1 MFWIRTAFR
10 ELITHKGFS
19 LFFILNLAL
28 GLAGFI
34 AIQSFR
40 ESLDRHMDDN
50 LKEILT
56 ADLLLIS
63 YDSLTPQEMQQADRI
78 LAGYLDKA
86 RMVTFFSM
94 ARGDDRSRLVR
105 VMAMDG
111 AYPLYGAFTFEG
123 ETGSKD
129 IQGNPGLFMTRDTA
143 RALGIKT
150 DAHRGKAVKLGEKN
164 FLIRDFFKDDP
175 DKNLTGFEL
184 APKVYMGLDQLD
196 GTGLIRFG

>member
-1 MFWIRTAFR
+1 MFWIRTAFK

-40 ESLDRHMDDN
+40 ASLDRHMDDN

-56 ADLLLIS
+56 ADLVLSS
-63 YDSLTPQEMQQADRI
+63 YNSLTQQEMQQADRI
-78 LAGYLDKA
+78 LAGYRDKA
-86 RMVTFFSM
+86 RLVTFFSM
-94 ARGDDRSRLVR
+94 ARGHNRSRLVR

-111 AYPLYGAFTFEG
+111 AYPLYGGFTFEE
-123 ETGSKD
+123 ETDSKD

-143 RALGIKT
+143 RALGIKA
-150 DAHRGKAVKLGEKN
+150 DSLR
-164 FLIRDFFKDDP
+164 
-175 DKNLTGFEL
+175 
-184 APKVYMGLDQLD
+184 
-196 GTGLIRFG
+196 